1 MTRLAIVGFG
11 HIGASIAKAVR
22 ADHEIIAIDHDE
34 EVLRK
39 ARDRGL
45 AGETSSD
52 LAACRDADTVLLS
65 VPVRT
70 CVTLLEEVLS
80 HMDPAALLLDVA
92 STKGI
97 LLAEFH
103 RLAPPV
109 RYISLH
115 PLAGTERPGIDSANP
130 EIFRGMPFLVLPVQ
144 NADEDAHAQV
154 DRMIAACGGRKIQIG
169 SVKEHDAALAVTI
182 HLPHVLACALTHLAE
197 ESSQTLS
204 TDIFDLAG
212 RSFRDS
218 TRVASSDIRM
228 VHDFLSTNTGDTAA
242 AIDRLVDHL
251 GRIKKLLVAGN
262 DEELK
267 SLMNAAQKL
276 RGRL

>member
-11 HIGASIAKAVR
+11 HIGASIAKAVH

-52 LAACRDADTVLLS
+52 LAACRNADTVLLS

-97 LLAEFH
+97 LMMAKSKVNGSYMMKTEK
-103 RLAPPV
+103 AKTAK
-109 RYISLH
+109 LH
-115 PLAGTERPGIDSANP
+115 
-130 EIFRGMPFLVLPVQ
+130 
-144 NADEDAHAQV
+144 
-154 DRMIAACGGRKIQIG
+154 
-169 SVKEHDAALAVTI
+169 
-182 HLPHVLACALTHLAE
+182 
-197 ESSQTLS
+197 
-204 TDIFDLAG
+204 
-212 RSFRDS
+212 
-218 TRVASSDIRM
+218 IRM
-228 VHDFLSTNTGDTAA
+228 VAEPKPMNFLHF
-242 AIDRLVDHL
+242 R
-251 GRIKKLLVAGN
+251 
-262 DEELK
+262 
-267 SLMNAAQKL
+267 MY
-276 RGRL
+276 RG